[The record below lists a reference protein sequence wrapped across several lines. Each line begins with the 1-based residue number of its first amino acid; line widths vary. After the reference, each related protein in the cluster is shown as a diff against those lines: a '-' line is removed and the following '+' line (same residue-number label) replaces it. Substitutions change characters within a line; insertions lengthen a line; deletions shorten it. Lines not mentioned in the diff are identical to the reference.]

1 MSKQYEEELRYEDR
15 CLRTLTGKLLF
26 GPNGNRLSVDCLD
39 RIPGFSGSID
49 FIHKMNITELFKVLP
64 DNGACFDQ
72 ADSVWY
78 PTRLTMEYAE
88 EGFSFR
94 ETKTVTRDDCAVSFM
109 EWKNIGDEPLALR
122 FSCEPEGFLEYGV
135 CGFLGETAEGK
146 DLRQVPQKL
155 YGAWAI
161 SPPSRFEFS
170 LGIVCGW
177 SCKQA
182 VETVM
187 PGETRKIA
195 AVAAVGN
202 LSQET
207 MEALEKKV
215 GRFLSLCLNQSDGQN
230 RMPQDSQDI
239 MLQKVMKQ
247 NQEFYEAA
255 PSFLCDDKR
264 MNACWK
270 YRWYILKNCLSRPGY
285 GRLNGAVMYE
295 GRDHRMA
302 KTPFAPSG
310 WEFSKLVPLSSPLQ
324 LMDFRWHQDHKTV
337 KEMIRSAFAG
347 QDENGLLLCS
357 YVDSAAKSYAN
368 FMLWAIW
375 QYYLLDP
382 DKEYIKELLPAMKA
396 YIEGHEKTYTDG
408 RDSLLI
414 ERTHSLT
421 GKEYQP
427 SYWYFHQFPQNPK
440 DPAGFT
446 PLKRVDRSVYHYL
459 NLMGLSNLMEA
470 VGAPDSGMYR
480 EKAQRLKQDINDKMW
495 DSQTGFYY
503 DLHYETGEKAMVK
516 NIVGVYPY
524 WAQIAGEERKEGI
537 EKLLDKELFDTGSA
551 FPSVAKDCPVF
562 SPAGGWMGNYI
573 KGRNG
578 CIWCGPSWPYTTGIA
593 LCGLGEESLSQDH
606 RFDQDFDRFFQEYT
620 IQHFR
625 DGDRRRPYLV
635 EHYNPVTGERLS
647 DEADYNHSFWI
658 DLAVR
663 YVAGVQ
669 VKPDTVKI
677 DPLKTHLK
685 WFRMENLPIRGRKV
699 TVMYSEKKAREEIPC
714 GLTVLVDGKVQA
726 HREDLGALE
735 IGI

>member
-1 MSKQYEEELRYEDR
+1 MLKQYKEELKYEDR

-26 GPNGNRLSVDCLD
+26 GPSGDRLSVDCLD
-39 RIPGFSGSID
+39 RIPGFCGSID

-64 DNGACFDQ
+64 DKNACFDQ
-72 ADSVWY
+72 AESTWY
-78 PTRLTMEYAE
+78 PTRLTMEYSTE
-88 EGFSFR
+88 EFSFR
-94 ETKTVTRDDCAVSFM
+94 ETKTVTKDDCALSFM
-109 EWKNIGDEPLALR
+109 EWKNTGDQPLTLH
-122 FSCEPEGFLEYGV
+122 FSCEPEAFETYGV
-135 CGFLGETAEGK
+135 YSLIYGQAGGK
-146 DLRQVPQKL
+146 DSQPVGRKMH
-155 YGAWAI
+155 GAWAV
-161 SPPSRFEFS
+161 SPPTRFGFS
-170 LGIVCGW
+170 VGIACAW
-177 SCKQA
+177 SCERA
-182 VETVM
+182 EETVM
-187 PGETRKIA
+187 PGETKKIT
-195 AVAAVGN
+195 AVAVVGN

-207 MEALEKKV
+207 PGDLKERTVDILDLCWEKNGQKKLLQKALK
-215 GRFLSLCLNQSDGQN
+215 QN
-230 RMPQDSQDI
+230 RR
-239 MLQKVMKQ
+239 
-247 NQEFYEAA
+247 FYEEA

-264 MNACWK
+264 MNACWN
-270 YRWYILKNCLSRPGY
+270 YRWYILKNCLARPGF
-285 GRLNGAVMYE
+285 GRWKEAVMYE

-310 WEFSKLVPLSSPLQ
+310 WEFSKLIPLSTPLQ
-324 LMDFRWHQDHKTV
+324 LMDFRWHQDRKTV

-357 YVDSAAKSYAN
+357 YVDSSSKSYAN
-368 FMLWAIW
+368 FMLWAVW

-382 DKEYIKELLPAMKA
+382 DRRFIKELIPAMKA
-396 YIEGHEKTYTDG
+396 YIEGHEKAYTDG

-427 SYWYFHQFPQNPK
+427 SYWYFHQFPKNPK

-459 NLMGLSNLMEA
+459 NLMGLANLMEA
-470 VGAPDSGMYR
+470 VGVSGSRAYR
-480 EKAQRLKQDINDKMW
+480 NKAEALKRDINGKMW
-495 DSQTGFYY
+495 DRRTGFYY

-516 NIVGVYPY
+516 NIVGIYPY
-524 WAQIAGEERKEGI
+524 WAQIADGDRKAGI

-593 LCGLGEESLSQDH
+593 LCGLGEESLKQDH
-606 RFDQDFDRFFQEYT
+606 RFDASFDRFLQEYT

-635 EHYNPVTGERLS
+635 EHYNSVTGERLS

-658 DLAVR
+658 DLVVR

-669 VKPDTVKI
+669 VLPGRVKI
-677 DPLKTHLK
+677 EPLKTHLK
-685 WFRMENLPIRGRKV
+685 WFRLEKLPIRGRAV
-699 TVMYSEKKAREEIPC
+699 TVTYSEKKDREEIPC
-714 GLTVLVDGKVQA
+714 GLTVLVDGRVQA

-735 IGI
+735 IQI